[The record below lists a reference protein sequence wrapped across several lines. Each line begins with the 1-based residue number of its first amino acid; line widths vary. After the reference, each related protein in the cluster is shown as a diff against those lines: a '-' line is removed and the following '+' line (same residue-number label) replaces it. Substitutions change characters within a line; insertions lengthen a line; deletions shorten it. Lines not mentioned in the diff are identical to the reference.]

1 MSSESSPLIP
11 KEKNVIFETL
21 SEISRDIANEQI
33 NFDKISDL
41 KKEIVI
47 RWYMDKLVKENF
59 KMLNY

>member
-47 RWYMDKLVKENF
+47 R
-59 KMLNY
+59 

>member
-1 MSSESSPLIP
+1 MSSERSPLIP

-47 RWYMDKLVKENF
+47 RWYMDKLVKENL

>member
-1 MSSESSPLIP
+1 MPSESSPLIP

-47 RWYMDKLVKENF
+47 RWYMDKLVKENL